1 MSLTTVAILIVV
13 DKLLR
18 DVVEWSINYAA
29 SITSQVG
36 NIRLGLNLNSKHL
49 ATLYPSAQIDYYVV

>member
-18 DVVEWSINYAA
+18 DVVEWSIDYAA
-29 SITSQVG
+29 SITS
-36 NIRLGLNLNSKHL
+36 
-49 ATLYPSAQIDYYVV
+49 